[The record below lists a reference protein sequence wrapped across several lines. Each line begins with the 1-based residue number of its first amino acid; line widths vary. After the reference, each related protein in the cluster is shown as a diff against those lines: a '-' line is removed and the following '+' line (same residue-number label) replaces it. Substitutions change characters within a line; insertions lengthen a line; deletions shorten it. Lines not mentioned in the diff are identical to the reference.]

1 MRAERAAELRP
12 VTASKAPGDQLV
24 KLFDSYKFL
33 FNRSK
38 ISNQIV
44 LSVNFIIILT
54 FSENDI

>member
-1 MRAERAAELRP
+1 MRAAEVRP

-54 FSENDI
+54 FFENDI